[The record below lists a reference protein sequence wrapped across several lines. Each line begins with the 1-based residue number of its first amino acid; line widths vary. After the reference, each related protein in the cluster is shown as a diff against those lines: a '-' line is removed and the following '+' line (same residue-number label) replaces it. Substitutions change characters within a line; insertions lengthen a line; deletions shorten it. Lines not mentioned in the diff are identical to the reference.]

1 MFRILGAL
9 LAVALF
15 ALAALNPGMAA
26 FESFVEEQSEQI
38 LRKEAGDSALGKA
51 LSGAGAA
58 LAGSYVSKITE
69 RDNYL
74 VCSFYTLDVDRD
86 GAPDRRFLG
95 LANRF
100 FELDADAS

>member
-9 LAVALF
+9 LAIALF
-15 ALAALNPGMAA
+15 ALAALNPGMGA
-26 FESFVEEQSEQI
+26 FESFIEERSEQI
-38 LRKEAGDSALGKA
+38 LRKEAGDSALGQA

-58 LAGSYVSKITE
+58 LAGAYVDKITT

-74 VCSFYTLDVDRD
+74 VCSIYALDVDRD

-95 LANRF
+95 IADRF
-100 FELDADAS
+100 FELDADES